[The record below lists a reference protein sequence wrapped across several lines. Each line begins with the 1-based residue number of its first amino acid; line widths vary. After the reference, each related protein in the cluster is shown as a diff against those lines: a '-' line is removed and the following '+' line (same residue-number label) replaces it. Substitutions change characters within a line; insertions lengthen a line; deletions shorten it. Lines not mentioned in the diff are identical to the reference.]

1 MSCFDLLGCF
11 SFLRALASICL
22 ILSLVTEN
30 CKPTSSRVWSV
41 FIPTPNLILK
51 TLSSLGV
58 NVDKIFVV
66 ASLKFDFTAWSNGS
80 KAFVSSI
87 KSPKLLSSSSPTG
100 FSNETGSL
108 EIFKTFLTLS
118 MAFLIF

>member
-1 MSCFDLLGCF
+1 M
-11 SFLRALASICL
+11 
-22 ILSLVTEN
+22 
-30 CKPTSSRVWSV
+30 
-41 FIPTPNLILK
+41 PTPNLILK

-66 ASLKFDFTAWSNGS
+66 ASPRFDLIACSNGA

-100 FSNETGSL
+100 FSKDTGSL
-108 EIFKTFLTLS
+108 EIFNTF
-118 MAFLIF
+118 

>member
-1 MSCFDLLGCF
+1 
-11 SFLRALASICL
+11 LASICL

-41 FIPTPNLILK
+41 FIPTPKRILK

-58 NVDKIFVV
+58 KVDSIFVV
-66 ASLKFDFTAWSNGS
+66 ASPRLDFMACSNGA

-108 EIFKTFLTLS
+108 DIFKTLEKFS
-118 MAFLIF
+118 NN